1 MKQINNRLNRTWYGG
16 GASGGGGGG
25 GCCYELVT
33 EAALQALQAGLAM
46 VQGTMYQITDVTP
59 DWQVVVLAESTST
72 IATQGQGIYQNLL
85 FTDVE
90 YNLNLGLLQRVYDP
104 LYNNE
109 VVGELNIFEFLWNN
123 PDWTNNKITGSSS
136 IFLTGAAI
144 TEFNYNVIDNSVVD
158 LSNAAMDFFTYN
170 NISENSVLTASAATF
185 TAISGNIVS
194 GQGTLSLDST
204 TSIGAY
210 YNSVSSASFL
220 LAQNATIG
228 GSITYNTL
236 KGNSTISLSF
246 ATLVS
251 SIEGNN
257 LSSGASIGG
266 GVTTSLDSIT
276 KNNLSSS
283 SYIDL
288 TGFIDATCAI
298 AENNLDADSFISLTG
313 VNAIPSI
320 SKNNLSSN
328 ASINDGGFGGITITN
343 GIVGNSVT
351 YGDIV
356 LYTCTINQVLANV
369 INVGTLSFVRAVCT
383 GKIEANTAHRGT
395 MVFGNTAGSGAFIEI
410 KANTVAGGYQD
421 TGNLVVYGNVTMG
434 NTIYNN
440 TILGGS
446 DINLQDVVNVT
457 NGILYNSL
465 DGLSRIRFKN
475 GCSLAII
482 EGNTLTGES
491 KIRDNNAGF
500 VDIASGIVNNTLT
513 NGSDILCQLAV
524 LSGGLNQNNLS
535 NGIFK
540 LISGTFTDVMA
551 NTFINSSADFTAAS
565 NGSLSNNKFTNVAN
579 LNCTGGFSFAN
590 FDYNTFLDTDIVLDF
605 SGGSNIQAFT
615 NNYISNP
622 ITLFEVKV
630 ANIPVFTNNQVIN
643 CDTFSANLVSMGNIT
658 SNSVLDNAIFNI
670 NGTNQID
677 FEISQNSIDT
687 NSSLLI
693 DATATLIATG
703 SIYRNTIKVESVLDF
718 RGSTIYLFYENI
730 ITNNCAID
738 LGGIA
743 TNLFHNNS
751 FCNSTY
757 SCPTKSV
764 GTIANIVYNEIN
776 MSIITIGASANINTF
791 TLNQLYDGALFLN
804 KVGVF
809 SHNTVNHGSQIN
821 ADDLSDLS
829 EISFNNLDNNSF
841 VYFVNTIMSQ
851 AFSMNIVNNSSNI
864 QLTNFTHVNYF
875 TNVTL
880 NNTSQFIISDV
891 NDIKNSILYINIDN
905 SSSFTV
911 TNSKAIIFNNPMQQ
925 IFIDNASIVTF
936 ANMVTWIGFQ
946 YNKIC
951 NNSSVYFD
959 TDTINSFDNNE
970 INNQSTIF
978 SNSGTVWNSDISYNN
993 IFHSYIDLIG
1003 GRTNN
1008 DITHCEINDSF
1019 VTFNTCDGFTHNYLK
1034 NAIVE
1039 FANSCIISS
1048 CQILNLTATIKISQ
1062 SNKQAIGNVMSNMEA
1077 DVDMAKDYDAGTVK
1091 ITFDTSLKDYIG
1103 VFNCINAAAGTS
1115 PVEIIVNAPTSWS
1128 YKMTNQTG
1136 ANDVR
1141 IASAATMI
1149 IPTNPAFGN
1158 IRLNTIYAYAIL
1170 KDIGGGKTYVEY
1182 GQY

>member
-158 LSNAAMDFFTYN
+158 LSNATMDLFTYN
-170 NISENSVLTASAATF
+170 TISENSVLTASAATF

-220 LAQNATIG
+220 LVQNATIG
-228 GSITYNTL
+228 GSIVYNAL

-579 LNCTGGFSFAN
+579 LNCTGSFSFAN
-590 FDYNTFLDTDIVLDF
+590 FDYNIFENCVTTIDI
-605 SGGSNIQAFT
+605 SGGSNIQQFT
-615 NNYISNP
+615 HNYISNP
-622 ITLFEVKV
+622 SVLFEMKV
-630 ANIPVFTNNQVIN
+630 CQIPVFSNNHILDCATFNCNNVTIGEISTNHILSDVIFDIHQMNQLLFTVSFNTIEQASEFYIDGTTTITANGYCNYNTISSDSVFDLRSGSIN
-643 CDTFSANLVSMGNIT
+643 FISGNKISLSSLIELDSITNGSFINNDLAKTTFSCPLKSPSVVDVFTLNTVFNAVIEILANATVTDFTSNQLFDALVSVKTLGSFSHNTMGH
-658 SNSVLDNAIFNI
+658 NSTV
-670 NGTNQID
+670 
-677 FEISQNSIDT
+677 SIDALSRIAIIEYCRMDN
-687 NSSLLI
+687 NSSLL
-693 DATATLIATG
+693 L
-703 SIYRNTIKVESVLDF
+703 
-718 RGSTIYLFYENI
+718 
-730 ITNNCAID
+730 
-738 LGGIA
+738 
-743 TNLFHNNS
+743 
-751 FCNSTY
+751 
-757 SCPTKSV
+757 
-764 GTIANIVYNEIN
+764 
-776 MSIITIGASANINTF
+776 
-791 TLNQLYDGALFLN
+791 
-804 KVGVF
+804 
-809 SHNTVNHGSQIN
+809 
-821 ADDLSDLS
+821 
-829 EISFNNLDNNSF
+829 
-841 VYFVNTIMSQ
+841 VNT
-851 AFSMNIVNNSSNI
+851 
-864 QLTNFTHVNYF
+864 
-875 TNVTL
+875 
-880 NNTSQFIISDV
+880 
-891 NDIKNSILYINIDN
+891 DI
-905 SSSFTV
+905 TGAV
-911 TNSKAIIFNNPMQQ
+911 EQ
-925 IFIDNASIVTF
+925 
-936 ANMVTWIGFQ
+936 
-946 YNKIC
+946 C
-951 NNSSVYFD
+951 
-959 TDTINSFDNNE
+959 E
-970 INNQSTIF
+970 INNQSSIVLTNF
-978 SNSGTVWNSDISYNN
+978 VQGQNISYVNVINYSVIN
-993 IFHSYIDLIG
+993 ISDVLDLAVIISYIDVINESSITFSNLTAPMANPMT
-1003 GRTNN
+1003 RVTLQNN
-1008 DITHCEINDSF
+1008 SILQVSSMVRLDS
-1019 VTFNTCDGFTHNYLK
+1019 
-1034 NAIVE
+1034 
-1039 FANSCIISS
+1039 ISN
-1048 CQILNLTATIKISQ
+1048 CQILNGSGIVFAGDDIRDVANNELNNQSGILSLGGITTQNISFNSLYHSVISFVAGHGGNNVNYNELFDSYITLNRYNDHIHNLYKNSIVTIDNTITIENCQFMNITATVEVGQ
-1062 SNKQAIGNVMSNMEA
+1062 SNKQAIGSVMSNMEA
-1077 DVDMAKDYDAGTVK
+1077 TFDDSTDYDSGTRSL
-1091 ITFDTSLKDYIG
+1091 TFNINYKDYIG
-1103 VFNCINAAAGTS
+1103 VFNCIN
-1115 PVEIIVNAPTSWS
+1115 VVNASDDVQNIINAPVNWD
-1128 YKMTNQTG
+1128 YKILNSANTGKILQLLAG
-1136 ANDVR
+1136 ANMIGSTGVFPVTLLLPQEYCINTDV
-1141 IASAATMI
+1141 A
-1149 IPTNPAFGN
+1149 GV
-1158 IRLNTIYAYAIL
+1158 
-1170 KDIGGGKTYVEY
+1170 TYVSRKTKY
-1182 GQY
+1182 